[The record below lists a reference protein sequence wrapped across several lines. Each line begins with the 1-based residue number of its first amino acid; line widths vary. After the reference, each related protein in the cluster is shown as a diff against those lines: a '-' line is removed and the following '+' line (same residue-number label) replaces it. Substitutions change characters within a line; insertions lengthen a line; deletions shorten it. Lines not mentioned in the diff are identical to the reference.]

1 MFYLNRVDP
10 VASPDPDAYIMLA
23 SRIDSF
29 GEPTHEHGGQENVPA
44 ACGVSGFPRYH
55 PHQFHPEFEDLSF
68 SLSPFLAVIHS
79 ISAISILLSFFAA
92 ASSSA
97 EPAASTGSDTGKRGK
112 RSFGRKLF
120 QIGLI
125 SLTGGGFLSGLK
137 RGKRS
142 FGRKLFQ
149 IGLISLTG
157 GVFLSGLND
166 LAIFHGCSRYQIL
179 ITISFRTADERSFSF
194 LRHHDWDILIM
205 DALLHI
211 PSNDEKHQT
220 VRISLSENSPLPS
233 MECKEC
239 RLSESATPE
248 K

>member
-1 MFYLNRVDP
+1 MRLYCWRVESVPSADRRTNTGLEMFRRRVT
-10 VASPDPDAYIMLA
+10 SLA
-23 SRIDSF
+23 SLASTLINSTPSSRIS
-29 GEPTHEHGGQENVPA
+29 P
-44 ACGVSGFPRYH
+44 SRYPR
-55 PHQFHPEFEDLSF
+55 SC
-68 SLSPFLAVIHS
+68 
-79 ISAISILLSFFAA
+79 LSFFAA

-125 SLTGGGFLSGLK
+125 SLTGG
-137 RGKRS
+137 
-142 FGRKLFQ
+142 
-149 IGLISLTG
+149 
-157 GVFLSGLND
+157 VFLSGLND
-166 LAIFHGCSRYQIL
+166 LAIFHGCSSKAIEKASQNQQIVESL
-179 ITISFRTADERSFSF
+179 GLPIVRGPWYDASLAVGHKRHSVSCTFPVSGPQGSGIFQLKAIRQGDETNFSF

-205 DALLHI
+205 DALLHV

-220 VRISLSENSPLPS
+220 VRISLSENNSPLPS

-239 RLSESATPE
+239 RLSESAMPE

>member
-23 SRIDSF
+23 SRIGSF
-29 GEPTHEHGGQENVPA
+29 GKPTHEHGGQENVPA

-92 ASSSA
+92 VSSSA
-97 EPAASTGSDTGKRGK
+97 EPAASTGSDTG
-112 RSFGRKLF
+112 
-120 QIGLI
+120 
-125 SLTGGGFLSGLK
+125 K

-179 ITISFRTADERSFSF
+179 ITISFLTADERSFSF

-220 VRISLSENSPLPS
+220 VRISLSENSPLPN

>member
-1 MFYLNRVDP
+1 
-10 VASPDPDAYIMLA
+10 
-23 SRIDSF
+23 
-29 GEPTHEHGGQENVPA
+29 
-44 ACGVSGFPRYH
+44 
-55 PHQFHPEFEDLSF
+55 
-68 SLSPFLAVIHS
+68 
-79 ISAISILLSFFAA
+79 AA

-125 SLTGGGFLSGLK
+125 SLTGG
-137 RGKRS
+137 
-142 FGRKLFQ
+142 
-149 IGLISLTG
+149 
-157 GVFLSGLND
+157 VFLSGLND
-166 LAIFHGCSRYQIL
+166 LAIFHGCSRCGFLSWWLLFFPVDFCYLNLDLDPVSSTGMLQSGYSGIMQPGLNYNQIYKAIEKASQNQQIVESL
-179 ITISFRTADERSFSF
+179 GLPIVRGPWYDASLAVGHKRHSVSCTFPVSGPQGSGIFQLKAIRQGGFTNFSF

-205 DALLHI
+205 DALLHV

-220 VRISLSENSPLPS
+220 VRISLSENNSPLPS

-239 RLSESATPE
+239 RLSESAMPE